1 MRDEESHRGGG
12 VLDQVGAVGEI
23 IREVQRHVRCELP
36 ALILR
41 LGKVAAVVVM
51 AHGFRGERRAGAGRQ
66 AKEKEKEKRDQWGE

>member
-1 MRDEESHRGGG
+1 VWGGRSG
-12 VLDQVGAVGEI
+12 ERVGGSKNFAGG
-23 IREVQRHVRCELP
+23 CELP